1 MRHISTS
8 YSSQARPRFQLPE
21 HELSEKFIL
30 TGGPGGQHVN
40 RTATGVQLR
49 FDVPASASLSE
60 PVKQRLL
67 QLAGRRA
74 DSAGV
79 VTIEARRYRSQLRN
93 REDARARLV
102 ALIERALCEPR
113 SRIATRPPRASRT
126 RRLEAKRHRGEIKQ
140 KRGDPGLDE

>member
-1 MRHISTS
+1 MGTGDERSRTRF
-8 YSSQARPRFQLPE
+8 RPPE
-21 HELSEKFIL
+21 NELSEKFIL